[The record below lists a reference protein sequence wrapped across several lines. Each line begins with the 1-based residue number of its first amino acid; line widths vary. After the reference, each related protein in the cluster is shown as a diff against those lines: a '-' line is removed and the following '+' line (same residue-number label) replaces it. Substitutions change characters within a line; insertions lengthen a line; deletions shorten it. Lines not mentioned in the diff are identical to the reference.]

1 MSPAVSALLR
11 QRVAVAAL
19 FLSSGVLVA
28 TWAVHVPSVKQ
39 ATGASNSGIGAV
51 LLMLGAG
58 AIIGMQ
64 VSGYLI
70 DRRGSAPVALLGAVG
85 MAAAILPPLTSS
97 SFAIV
102 TAGALALGVAT
113 GAADVG
119 MNAAAVQVERR
130 YGRPIMASF
139 HAVFSI
145 GTVIGAAAGA
155 AGFALGAGRAGAG
168 PLSATLA
175 SVVMGL
181 GLIGTATRLLGRH
194 PLGDRPVGDLASSR
208 KGLPHNPGHRG
219 RVTALAL
226 SAFLL
231 MLAEGAAMDWSS
243 LHARQHLQATPW
255 HGSLA
260 LGCFVAAMTA
270 GRLTVD
276 RIVTAVGPVAVL
288 RAGSL
293 LAAAGFAVVMA
304 SGSVTLTLAGWAAAG
319 LGLAGGIPQ
328 VFTAAGNLDSRSG
341 TPLSRVA
348 GSGYVAMLAGP
359 AALGWL
365 ADWWS
370 LNVALVVPLAAALVC
385 AGMAAAV
392 R

>member
-1 MSPAVSALLR
+1 
-11 QRVAVAAL
+11 
-19 FLSSGVLVA
+19 
-28 TWAVHVPSVKQ
+28 
-39 ATGASNSGIGAV
+39 
-51 LLMLGAG
+51 MLGAG

-168 PLSATLA
+168 PLSATLV

-181 GLIGTATRLLGRH
+181 GLIGTAIRLLGRH
-194 PLGDRPVGDLASSR
+194 PLGDRPVGDLSPSR

-219 RVTALAL
+219 RVAALAL

-276 RIVTAVGPVAVL
+276 RIVAAVGPVAVL

-370 LNVALVVPLAAALVC
+370 LNVALVVPLAAAFVC

-392 R
+392 RRRQE